1 MVTGKVT
8 QFIFCHKGRTRA
20 TTLTIG
26 TDVVLFFTGILH
38 GTTWNTCHY
47 WTSAMVTGKVT
58 QFIFCHKGRTRA
70 TTLTIGTDVVLF
82 FTGILYG
89 TTWNTWDYVITG
101 TSVPCDV
108 CPPM

>member
-38 GTTWNTCHY
+38 GT
-47 WTSAMVTGKVT
+47 
-58 QFIFCHKGRTRA
+58 I
-70 TTLTIGTDVVLF
+70 
-82 FTGILYG
+82 
-89 TTWNTWDYVITG
+89 TWNTWDYVITG
-101 TSVPCDV
+101 TSVACDV
-108 CPPM
+108 CPCALSISYIHTHTEMLRRLGKPASLTNHVQEEEAIQ